1 MNLRQVAKSLLL
13 VPATATLVLLKIMS
27 PVVQF
32 RLCVMAF
39 HRFGHLALEPEQM
52 LSNREIESASK
63 NARISFPIVIDIWS
77 LGPRRLQSNR
87 YLAKKWKMQILTMPS
102 WVVNALFQAGS
113 KFSALQLETPKLSIY
128 GPNNALDHCKS
139 HLSFTNREELRAQK
153 HLAQMGIDA
162 SKPFVCL
169 VVRDGGHYA
178 SAGESESTGYDLLN
192 TDISTFEL
200 AAQGLAERGYQVV
213 RMGAGS
219 EKPMTLKHANVFDY
233 AKSKHRS
240 AFLDIY
246 LAGKCSFAVSTQT
259 GPDCVSLVFRRPVC
273 YIDIARYSQFF
284 LGTNIAYW
292 NPTTL
297 MKNGLRMTL
306 QQVMDSGVALLK
318 DPDDFEKQGIISVRS
333 TPEVICRLAVEFA
346 QMYETGFNQSADDE
360 KTANQ
365 TNEIIERGMGEF
377 GQNKFG
383 NVTAHLNPAFLRQQS
398 DWFLA

>member
-1 MNLRQVAKSLLL
+1 VNPRQLAKSLLF
-13 VPATATLVLLKIMS
+13 VPAIATLVVLKLIS
-27 PVVQF
+27 PVVRF

-39 HRFGHLALEPEQM
+39 HRFGHLALEPEQL
-52 LSNREIESASK
+52 LSNREIEAKSK
-63 NARISFPIVIDIWS
+63 TTKNPFPLVMDIWS
-77 LGPRRLQSNR
+77 LGPRQLQANR
-87 YLAKKWKMQILTMPS
+87 YLAKKWKMRILTMPS
-102 WVVNALFQAGS
+102 WVVNALFQAGA
-113 KFSALQLETPKLSIY
+113 KILVLQLETPNLSIY
-128 GPNNALDHCKS
+128 GPNNALDHCES
-139 HLSFTNREELRAQK
+139 HLSFTNREDQRAQK
-153 HLAQMGIDA
+153 ELAQMGID
-162 SKPFVCL
+162 SNKPFVCL

-178 SAGESESTGYDLLN
+178 STGESESIGYDLLN

-233 AKSKHRS
+233 AKSQNRS

-246 LAGKCSFAVSTQT
+246 LAGKCSFAISTQT

-306 QQVMDSGVALLK
+306 QQIMDSGVALLK

-333 TPEVICRLAVEFA
+333 TPEVIRQLTVEFA
-346 QMYETGFNQSADDE
+346 QLYETGFVQSVDDG

-365 TNEIIERGMGEF
+365 ANKIIERGVAEF

-383 NVTAHLNPAFLRQQS
+383 NITAHLNPVFLRQQG